1 MVLYYAD
8 VFPNFYIE
16 LQYHGIEE
24 EAYIMPLLASIARS
38 LAIPVIAGNDAH
50 MVDNTEDSLLAR
62 QIMRFN
68 YFERHQ
74 ELGEADKELYLKSDE
89 ELTVAL
95 RKILDKDIVQQAID
109 NLSILSECRVVMETK
124 EHYPKIKDGPSF
136 DELLE
141 DARKRK

>member
-1 MVLYYAD
+1 MQM
-8 VFPNFYIE
+8 FSEFYIE

-68 YFERHQ
+68 YF
-74 ELGEADKELYLKSDE
+74 
-89 ELTVAL
+89 
-95 RKILDKDIVQQAID
+95 
-109 NLSILSECRVVMETK
+109 
-124 EHYPKIKDGPSF
+124 
-136 DELLE
+136 
-141 DARKRK
+141 